1 VGAFSPAGGAAN
13 LSDLRK
19 YWVGFNLVKGIG
31 AARLRRLIDYFGSVE
46 AAWIAPSQSLL
57 AAGLNQK
64 LVENFLLLRSDV
76 SLDRV
81 WERLQESGIK
91 VLTWEDQAYPK
102 RLIEI
107 DQPPPVLYLRGD
119 LLPEDDWA
127 VAVVGTRRITGYGR
141 QVAEEISSFLANN
154 GITVISGL
162 ARGVDSVAHKS
173 ALDAGGRSLAVL
185 GNGVDQ
191 IYPPEHRRL
200 ADAIVQHGALISDY
214 PPGTPPDSVNF
225 PPRNRIISGLSQ
237 AVVIVE
243 AGERS
248 GALITANF
256 AAEQGRDVFAVP
268 GNINAPQSKGT
279 NRLIQQGANPLLD
292 AQEILEMLNLT
303 QIVEHRAARAA
314 LPVDPTEARL
324 LGVIGHEPRHID
336 DICRQSDL
344 PIDQVSATLALME
357 LKGIVRQVGGMN
369 YVAVREMQE
378 DYQVGEGI

>member
-107 DQPPPVLYLRGD
+107 DQPPPVLDLRGD

>member
-1 VGAFSPAGGAAN
+1 M
-13 LSDLRK
+13 SDLRK

>member
-1 VGAFSPAGGAAN
+1 M
-13 LSDLRK
+13 RK

-46 AAWIAPSQSLL
+46 AAWKAPGQSLL
-57 AAGLNQK
+57 SAGLSQK
-64 LVENFLLLRSDV
+64 LVENFLVLRSDV

-81 WERLQESGIK
+81 WEQIQESGIQ
-91 VLTWEDQAYPK
+91 VLTWEDAAYPK
-102 RLIEI
+102 QLIEI

-119 LLPEDDWA
+119 LQPDDDWA
-127 VAVVGTRRITGYGR
+127 VAVVGTRRITAYGR
-141 QVAEEISSFLANN
+141 QVAQEISSFLANN

-173 ALDAGGRSLAVL
+173 ALDAGGRSIAVL
-185 GNGVDQ
+185 GNGVDL
-191 IYPPEHRRL
+191 IYPPEHKRL
-200 ADAIVQHGALISDY
+200 ADAMIQHGALISDY

-225 PPRNRIISGLSQ
+225 PPRNRIISGLAR

-279 NRLIQQGANPLLD
+279 NRLIQQGANPLLEP
-292 AQEILEMLNLT
+292 QEILETLNLT
-303 QIVEHRAARAA
+303 QVVEYRAARAT
-314 LPVDPTEARL
+314 LPIDPMEARL
-324 LGVIGHEPRHID
+324 LGTIGQEPRHID
-336 DICRQSDL
+336 DICRQTDL

-357 LKGIVRQVGGMN
+357 LKGMVRQVGGMN
-369 YVAVREMQE
+369 YVAVREIQA
-378 DYQVGEGI
+378 DYSVEGGD